1 VLLKHQ
7 NAYTLVE
14 LVIVVAMVGFFAF
27 IAIPRL
33 QFGAVH
39 QKKADGVARKLVTD
53 LRRSRS
59 MALRDAV
66 SNTAGYQVVMTGASP
81 YTGYDIKDL
90 SNSSTVDSF
99 TIPSNVTVTC
109 PGNLNFD
116 FGPLGNLK
124 SGSGT
129 QIIVSANGKTFT
141 LTITSATGS
150 VVCTTS

>member
-1 VLLKHQ
+1 M
-7 NAYTLVE
+7 
-14 LVIVVAMVGFFAF
+14 VVAIIGVFAV

-33 QFGAVH
+33 QFGAVRV
-39 QKKADGVARKLVTD
+39 KEADGVARKLVTD

-66 SNTAGYQVVMTGASP
+66 SNTAGYQVVMTGSSP

-90 SNSSTVDSF
+90 SDSSTVESF
-99 TIPSNVTVTC
+99 TIPSTVTVTC
-109 PGNLNFD
+109 PGNTNFD
-116 FGPLGNLK
+116 FGTLGNLK

-129 QIIVSANGKTFT
+129 QIIVSANGKIFT
-141 LTITSATGS
+141 LTLTSATGS

>member
-1 VLLKHQ
+1 MKHQ
-7 NAYTLVE
+7 NAHTLVE
-14 LVIVVAMVGFFAF
+14 LVIVVAMVGFLTF

-66 SNTAGYQVVMTGASP
+66 SNTAGYQVVMTGSSP

-90 SNSSTVDSF
+90 SDSSTVDSF
-99 TIPSNVTVTC
+99 TFPSNVTVTC
-109 PGNLNFD
+109 PGNINFD

-124 SGSGT
+124 
-129 QIIVSANGKTFT
+129 ANGRRV
-141 LTITSATGS
+141 LL
-150 VVCTTS
+150 

>member
-1 VLLKHQ
+1 MLLKHQ

-39 QKKADGVARKLVTD
+39 QKKANGVARKLVTD

-66 SNTAGYQVVMTGASP
+66 SNTAGYQVVMTGSSP

-90 SNSSTVDSF
+90 SDSSTVESF
-99 TIPSNVTVTC
+99 TIPSTVTVTC
-109 PGNLNFD
+109 PGDINFD
-116 FGPLGNLK
+116 FGNFSTLG
-124 SGSGT
+124 SICG
-129 QIIVSANGKTFT
+129 VS
-141 LTITSATGS
+141 ISSAG
-150 VVCTTS
+150 

>member
-1 VLLKHQ
+1 MKHR

-14 LVIVVAMVGFFAF
+14 LVVVVAIVGIFAA
-27 IAIPRL
+27 IAVPRL
-33 QFGAVH
+33 QFGAVRV
-39 QKKADGVARKLVTD
+39 KAADGVARKLVTD

-66 SNTAGYQVVMTGASP
+66 SNTAGYQVVMTGSSP
-81 YTGYDIKDL
+81 YTGYDIEDL
-90 SNSSTVDSF
+90 SDSSTVDSF
-99 TIPSNVTVTC
+99 TFPANVTVTC
-109 PGNLNFD
+109 PGNTHFD

-150 VVCTTS
+150 VLCTTS